1 MIVSCEL
8 WQIWV
13 SLGPLSYNPKQSH
26 SVLKVA
32 ISSPG
37 HEQAVGRRPLIVS
50 RSYRKYWAPRL
61 WVLCF
66 WWWLD
71 VEGDNSRWIMT
82 LDQLRGLWYLFLP
95 ENSQSKWL
103 AICINYSCTVS
114 RGSAL
119 QMSLQAQQH
128 IYKGAFDLNNLPL
141 PWIDILYFRSLLA
154 DNPDIVIATPS
165 RALGLLQSKVNTS
178 NQNLFFPSNNHPKT
192 LSLPSLESL
201 VIDEAD
207 LILSY
212 GHDED
217 IRNIFSGS
225 FLPKV
230 YQSFLMSAT
239 MTEDVEM
246 LKGLA
251 LRNPVCLNFRYSN
264 FIRIDS
270 MCGRRYSNLRRM
282 KTKLPSSANIPS
294 GMSPSP
300 LNLSNHLFWHR
311 PSCSEVDKFLLTY
324 VILKL
329 RLIKGKCILFVNDV
343 DRSYR
348 LKLFLEQFSIKSCVL
363 NSELPLNS
371 RWECGNWGRWIGW
384 DIDQRLIGIIR
395 SRNLIRGFM
404 IILLRRMRVG
414 LVGIRMK
421 LKW

>member
-1 MIVSCEL
+1 MRSILIISRFLEL
-8 WQIWV
+8 I
-13 SLGPLSYNPKQSH
+13 
-26 SVLKVA
+26 
-32 ISSPG
+32 
-37 HEQAVGRRPLIVS
+37 
-50 RSYRKYWAPRL
+50 
-61 WVLCF
+61 F
-66 WWWLD
+66 
-71 VEGDNSRWIMT
+71 
-82 LDQLRGLWYLFLP
+82 
-95 ENSQSKWL
+95 
-103 AICINYSCTVS
+103 
-114 RGSAL
+114 
-119 QMSLQAQQH
+119 
-128 IYKGAFDLNNLPL
+128 
-141 PWIDILYFRSLLA
+141 LYFRSLLA

-165 RALGLLQSKVNTS
+165 RSLGLLQSKVNTS

-300 LNLSNHLFWHR
+300 ESIQ
-311 PSCSEVDKFLLTY
+311 SSSLT
-324 VILKL
+324 
-329 RLIKGKCILFVNDV
+329 
-343 DRSYR
+343 
-348 LKLFLEQFSIKSCVL
+348 
-363 NSELPLNS
+363 PT
-371 RWECGNWGRWIGW
+371 
-384 DIDQRLIGIIR
+384 
-395 SRNLIRGFM
+395 
-404 IILLRRMRVG
+404 
-414 LVGIRMK
+414 
-421 LKW
+421 